1 MEVLAKIMSTFVPPR
16 WPYSATLLV
25 RTYLENV
32 LIPRLKSAVA
42 KAAVRGGFVSADAR
56 GLAGEN
62 IGALADAEKNVM
74 FRVC

>member
-1 MEVLAKIMSTFVPPR
+1 MSTFAPPGY
-16 WPYSATLLV
+16 PCSATLLV

-62 IGALADAEKNVM
+62 IGALADSEESVM
-74 FRVC
+74 LEGRVC